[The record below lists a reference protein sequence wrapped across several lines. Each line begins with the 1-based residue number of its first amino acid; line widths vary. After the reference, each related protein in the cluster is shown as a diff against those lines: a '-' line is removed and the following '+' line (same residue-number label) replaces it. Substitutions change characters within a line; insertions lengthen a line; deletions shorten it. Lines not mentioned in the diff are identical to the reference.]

1 MWELKDSIQSSLKS
15 HLRGERERKS
25 VCGGGNPNDEYPLM
39 VEACVQS
46 RNSGRT
52 QMEVFCELGQPF

>member
-15 HLRGERERKS
+15 HLGGEKER
-25 VCGGGNPNDEYPLM
+25 VGGNPSDEYPLM

-46 RNSGRT
+46 RNSGGT

>member
-1 MWELKDSIQSSLKS
+1 MWELKDSIQSSLKF
-15 HLRGERERKS
+15 HLRGDRKR
-25 VCGGGNPNDEYPLM
+25 VGGGDPNDEYPLM

-46 RNSGRT
+46 RNSGGT